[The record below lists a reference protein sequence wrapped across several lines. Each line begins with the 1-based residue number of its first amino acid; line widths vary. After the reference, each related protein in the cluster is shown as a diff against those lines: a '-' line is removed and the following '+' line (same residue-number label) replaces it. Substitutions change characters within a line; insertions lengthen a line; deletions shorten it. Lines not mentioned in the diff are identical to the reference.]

1 MDVAIRPGLLGRL
14 KDNLLHPANSQTVEA
29 QVVRQMASGTV
40 ATLTDI
46 AGFKLGLVAGIE
58 VLTAAL
64 LAMTLSSLVNFVIT
78 RLYVFGQIERQRKEW
93 WAQLLMYVPAVLV
106 SIALTRLILYA
117 LSVRGGFDPML
128 VKVFVA
134 VPAVFFWTFLSGK
147 LLIFD
152 KRRD

>member
-1 MDVAIRPGLLGRL
+1 
-14 KDNLLHPANSQTVEA
+14 
-29 QVVRQMASGTV
+29 MASGAV

-46 AGFKLGLVAGIE
+46 AGFKIGLVAGIE

-78 RLYVFGQIERQRKEW
+78 RLYVFGQIERQRKGW
-93 WAQLLMYVPAVLV
+93 LVQLLMYVPAVLV

-134 VPAVFFWTFLSGK
+134 VPAVFLWTFLSGK

>member
-1 MDVAIRPGLLGRL
+1 
-14 KDNLLHPANSQTVEA
+14 
-29 QVVRQMASGTV
+29 MASGTV

-78 RLYVFGQIERQRKEW
+78 RFYVFGQIVRQRKGW

-106 SIALTRLILYA
+106 SIALTRLILYT

-128 VKVFVA
+128 VKIFVA
-134 VPAVFFWTFLSGK
+134 VPAVFVWTFLSGK